1 MPAAAAAVVVVA
13 AVVVAAAVVAA
24 AVAAV
29 VVAVVAAAAAAEAA
43 AVAAEVAALVVAV
56 VEAEAASADP
66 THSAADWIGATHHR
80 NLRPASAPRAQTL
93 RQEVLPV
100 GCSPHINACPRR
112 LFRISDRRKRYWKRA
127 L

>member
-29 VVAVVAAAAAAEAA
+29 VVAVVA
-43 AVAAEVAALVVAV
+43 
-56 VEAEAASADP
+56 AEAASADP